1 MIDMENTSLCIFS
14 ILTLYYITKHV
25 ILIIYFNKYFQFCTL
40 SYTWLPAGGGGG
52 QRGNFLLGPKLV
64 PPPPLPKKSMTE
76 AKIIV
81 ISLAL
86 NK

>member
-52 QRGNFLLGPKLV
+52 GQRGNFLLGPKLV
-64 PPPPLPKKSMTE
+64 PPPKKSMTE

>member
-52 QRGNFLLGPKLV
+52 AKGQFSPW
-64 PPPPLPKKSMTE
+64 PQACAPPLPKKSMTE